1 MMMMILLIII
11 TKILT
16 NSDKLFNLFLFECDN
31 YLNVKIY
38 NPFYFNICNNKTL
51 KIKWMNAKRYFRNHK
66 ISLNCLFIYD
76 L

>member
-1 MMMMILLIII
+1 MMMMMILLIII

-16 NSDKLFNLFLFECDN
+16 NSDKLLNLFLFECDN

-51 KIKWMNAKRYFRNHK
+51 KIK
-66 ISLNCLFIYD
+66 
-76 L
+76 